1 MGVEPTYQP
10 WEGRILPMNYTR
22 IVELIIADH
31 GGNSKSF
38 FVDGAKSFPP
48 QHWGGKRSFAQRS
61 GCSTAKLCL
70 GMVSLLPFSSGTPME
85 YTTLYLPSTVSSKGS
100 APGFTASSSPPRL

>member
-22 IVELIIADH
+22 IAGLIIADH
-31 GGNSKSF
+31 GRNSKSF

-61 GCSTAKLCL
+61 GCNTAKLCL
-70 GMVSLLPFSSGTPME
+70 GMVSPLPFSSGVPME
-85 YTTLYLPSTVSSKGS
+85 YTTLYLPSTVSFKGS